1 MTKEPD
7 FESIRPYQDHEIQ
20 QVFERLRKET
30 SFIEL
35 IGFLYPELPAR
46 KFLDKMM
53 QIKSIRQ
60 FQQKVISPYIKEII
74 KNTTRGVTSE
84 GLDQL
89 NPDEAYLYIS
99 NHRDIILD
107 PAILNVILFEN
118 GFDTTEI
125 AIGDNLLIYPWITD
139 LVKLNRTFIVKRNL
153 PVRQMLEN
161 STLLSKY
168 IRHTLTKVGNSIW
181 IAQREGRSKDGND
194 RTQLSLLKMLN
205 ISGEHESVAENFKEL
220 KIVPVSISYEYD
232 PCDYLKAL
240 EFQHK
245 RDNPD
250 YVKTAEDDLKHMGAG
265 LRGRKGRVHFAF
277 GQPIENEFDQIK
289 DVQSKNEKFEY
300 LARLIDKHVHE
311 NYKLWPSNW
320 VAWDI
325 LNENNEYINKYSSE
339 EKQEFLDYI
348 EEHLD
353 RIGEEGDRDFLR
365 KTLFEMYANPV
376 ANKREL
382 LGNLFWN
389 K

>member
-1 MTKEPD
+1 MTKEQD

-20 QVFERLRKET
+20 EVFKRLKEET
-30 SFIEL
+30 SFMNL
-35 IGFLYPELPAR
+35 IGFLFPELSPQD
-46 KFLDKMM
+46 FINKMM

-60 FQQKVISPYIKEII
+60 FQQEVVSPYVKDVI
-74 KNTTRGVTSE
+74 KNTTQGVTSE
-84 GLDQL
+84 GLDKL
-89 NPDEAYLYIS
+89 DPNESYLYIS

-139 LVKLNRTFIVKRNL
+139 LVKLNRTFLVKRNL
-153 PVRQMLEN
+153 PFRQMMES

-168 IRHTLTKVGNSIW
+168 IRHRLTDTGNSIW

-205 ISGEHESVAENFKEL
+205 ISGENESLAENFKEL

-232 PCDYLKAL
+232 PCDYLKAQ
-240 EFQHK
+240 EFQQK

-250 YVKTAEDDLKHMGAG
+250 YLKTEKDDLKQMATG
-265 LRGRKGRVHFAF
+265 LRGRKGHVHFAF
-277 GQPIENEFDQIK
+277 GQPIVNELDMLKDIK
-289 DVQSKNEKFEY
+289 GKSEKFEY
-300 LARLIDKHVHE
+300 LAGLIDQHVHE
-311 NYKLWPSNW
+311 NYHLWPGNW

-325 LNENNEYINKYSSE
+325 LNNSNEYSDQYTAK
-339 EKQEFLDYI
+339 EKETFLHYI
-348 EEHLD
+348 EDHLN
-353 RIGEEGDRDFLR
+353 RIEGDRDFLR
-365 KTLFEMYANPV
+365 ETLLQMYANPV
-376 ANKREL
+376 VNKREI
-382 LGNLFWN
+382 LGRAVL